1 MNRND
6 AFFIQNRTKEFE
18 GFRDKVYLC
27 PAGKLTIGYG
37 TNLEDRGLTEG
48 EASYLLINDVMR
60 IDENLKAHQLIFGN
74 VKINA
79 VLIDMAYQMGV
90 SGLLKFKN
98 MLASIR
104 SGDYQDA
111 AEHLL
116 DSNYAKQ
123 TPNRAEAN
131 AKVLRD
137 IK

>member
-1 MNRND
+1 MNRSD
-6 AFFIQNRTKEFE
+6 TFITDRIKEFE
-18 GFRDKVYLC
+18 GFRNKVYYC
-27 PAGKLTIGYG
+27 QAGKLTIGYG
-37 TNLEDRGLTEG
+37 TNLEDRGLTES
-48 EASYLLINDVMR
+48 EASFLLISDVVR
-60 IDENLKAHQLIFGN
+60 IEENLKAHHLIFGN

-98 MLASIR
+98 MLTSIR
-104 SGDYQDA
+104 RGEYQDA

-131 AKVLRD
+131 AKVLRS

>member
-6 AFFIQNRTKEFE
+6 TFFIQNRTKEFE
-18 GFRDKVYLC
+18 GFRDKVYSC

-37 TNLEDRGLTEG
+37 TNLESRGLTEG
-48 EASYLLINDVMR
+48 EASYLLINDVIR
-60 IDENLKAHQLIFGN
+60 IEENLKAHQLIFGN

>member
-6 AFFIQNRTKEFE
+6 KFFIQNRTKEFE
-18 GFRDKVYLC
+18 GFRNKVYSC

-37 TNLEDRGLTEG
+37 TNLEARGLTEG
-48 EASYLLINDVMR
+48 EASYLLMNDVML
-60 IDENLKAHQLIFGN
+60 IEENLKAHHLIFEN

-123 TPNRAEAN
+123 TPSRAEAN
-131 AKVLRD
+131 ATVLRG